1 MIQTTRLQ
9 VLFLWNLID
18 ATVRHPVHLTGTVM
32 KNLTNCSASISQKIT
47 REDGRTIA
55 YHSTPGKSPGV
66 VFLTGFVSDMTGD
79 KALCLEEFCQN
90 RGQAFL
96 RFDYTGHGESSEEFL
111 DSCIGDWASDA
122 IFALD
127 QLTEGLQILVGSSM
141 GGWIMLLAALARP
154 ERIAGLLGI
163 AAAPDFTEDLM
174 WADFTPEQQAALDK
188 DGRVAIGNNYDDG
201 EDYIITQKLIED
213 GRKYLLLREEIVLDC
228 PVRLIHGLQDKDVP
242 WTTSQKISERLR
254 STDVETTFVKN
265 GDHQLSEPQ
274 DLDRLRATLKGLITT
289 VEDS

>member
-1 MIQTTRLQ
+1 M
-9 VLFLWNLID
+9 N
-18 ATVRHPVHLTGTVM
+18 
-32 KNLTNCSASISQKIT
+32 NLTNCSAPTSQKIT
-47 REDGRTIA
+47 REDGKTIA
-55 YHSTPGKSPGV
+55 YHFTPGKSPGV
-66 VFLTGFVSDMTGD
+66 VFLTGFVSDMNGD

-111 DSCIGDWASDA
+111 EGCIGDWAGDT
-122 IFALD
+122 IYALD
-127 QLTEGLQILVGSSM
+127 LLTKGPQILIGSSM
-141 GGWIMLLAALARP
+141 GGWIMLLTALARP
-154 ERIAGLLGI
+154 ERIAGLVGI

-174 WADFTPEQQAALDK
+174 WADFTPEQKEALEQ
-188 DGRVAIGNNYDDG
+188 DGRVAIGNDYDDG

-213 GRKYLLLREEIVLDC
+213 GRKNLLLRSEIALDC

-265 GDHQLSEPQ
+265 GDHRLSEPQ
-274 DLDRLRATLKGLITT
+274 DLDRLRATLRGLLKT